1 MKNKDFLNLILII
14 YVLIPI
20 IISQFIESKFF
31 IKGYKFIILYYIIIS
46 FISFAIFTYYY
57 VKNKIKCKNR

>member
-1 MKNKDFLNLILII
+1 MKNKDLLSLILII
-14 YVLIPI
+14 YILIPL

-46 FISFAIFTYYY
+46 FIFFAIFTYYY
-57 VKNKIKCKNR
+57 LKNKMKCKNR